1 MPSKVV
7 LMFTLDKYSWSEDH
21 YYLLGSSSGQGLQAT
36 IAPAQQLAAARA
48 QLLGYDAQIERI
60 RISGVPANQQVIDVE
75 FAGNLTPAWEQ
86 PSGVAAYTAS
96 RAYNALLL
104 RLQSLQG
111 YHRNYYLGGAPAG
124 LFHSRAGDDTGLD
137 FSQVPSFLLRMI
149 AFTAFLYGTASW
161 GWLTRTASP
170 LVPALGP
177 LVTNAAFPGMIGIQS
192 PLLAG
197 VVVGS
202 QIQVAGWRRL
212 SIKAGPPLT
221 GIYKCGG
228 VLAPV
233 APSTTYTYFLF
244 NTQYVQPSNFF
255 TIGKVGPFV
264 GSFQAY
270 NSAQPVEATSRKRG
284 ATLLRPRGRSRT
296 RF

>member
-1 MPSKVV
+1 MPAKVV

-21 YYLLGSSSGQGLQAT
+21 YYLLGSSSGQGLQA
-36 IAPAQQLAAARA
+36 AVQPAQQLAGTRA

-60 RISGVPANQQVIDVE
+60 RISGVPANQQVFDVE
-75 FAGNLTPAWEQ
+75 FPGNLVPTWELPASTP
-86 PSGVAAYTAS
+86 AYTAS
-96 RAYNALLL
+96 RAYNALLI
-104 RLQSLQG
+104 RFQSLTG

-137 FSQVPSFLLRMI
+137 FSQVPSFLLRTI
-149 AFTAFLYGTASW
+149 AFTSFLQQNAAW
-161 GWLTRTASP
+161 GWLSRTSSP

-192 PLLAG
+192 PLLPG
-197 VVVGS
+197 VAVGS

-264 GSFQAY
+264 GAFQAY
-270 NSAQPVEATSRKRG
+270 ATSQPVEATSRKRG